1 MASGKRERSNYSP
14 KGNRTYSSEHCSG
27 FAPDSLL
34 LRTLRKNI
42 RIPFAGAKLQKGDIN
57 IADVFLNELSRNPAY
72 FNMDAVKTLIPNE
85 EQRMRILRVLE
96 DHMVIEIKGGGI
108 WLKAAA
114 NLSVCKDQGGC
125 AVIYNEQRK
134 QEERDNLELR
144 NLKISRREAHWAIAL
159 AIISICA
166 SQFWGHTIFEWTWIA
181 MQKISKLLF

>member
-1 MASGKRERSNYSP
+1 M
-14 KGNRTYSSEHCSG
+14 
-27 FAPDSLL
+27 
-34 LRTLRKNI
+34 I
-42 RIPFAGAKLQKGDIN
+42 AKLQKGDIN

-134 QEERDNLELR
+134 QEERDNLGAKR
-144 NLKISRREAHWAIAL
+144 I
-159 AIISICA
+159 
-166 SQFWGHTIFEWTWIA
+166 G
-181 MQKISKLLF
+181 LLH

>member
-1 MASGKRERSNYSP
+1 M
-14 KGNRTYSSEHCSG
+14 
-27 FAPDSLL
+27 
-34 LRTLRKNI
+34 I
-42 RIPFAGAKLQKGDIN
+42 AKLQKGDIN

-166 SQFWGHTIFEWTWIA
+166 SQFWGHTIFELSLIH
-181 MQKISKLLF
+181 ISEPTRPY

>member
-1 MASGKRERSNYSP
+1 M
-14 KGNRTYSSEHCSG
+14 
-27 FAPDSLL
+27 
-34 LRTLRKNI
+34 I
-42 RIPFAGAKLQKGDIN
+42 AKLQKGDIN

-96 DHMVIEIKGGGI
+96 DHMVI
-108 WLKAAA
+108 
-114 NLSVCKDQGGC
+114 
-125 AVIYNEQRK
+125 YNEQRK

-144 NLKISRREAHWAIAL
+144 NLKINRREAHWAIAL

>member
-1 MASGKRERSNYSP
+1 MQKS
-14 KGNRTYSSEHCSG
+14 
-27 FAPDSLL
+27 
-34 LRTLRKNI
+34 RKN
-42 RIPFAGAKLQKGDIN
+42 AH
-57 IADVFLNELSRNPAY
+57 LN
-72 FNMDAVKTLIPNE
+72 FTIGTNE
-85 EQRMRILRVLE
+85 FCDYR
-96 DHMVIEIKGGGI
+96 I

>member
-1 MASGKRERSNYSP
+1 MNL
-14 KGNRTYSSEHCSG
+14 N
-27 FAPDSLL
+27 
-34 LRTLRKNI
+34 
-42 RIPFAGAKLQKGDIN
+42 GAKLQKGDIN

-96 DHMVIEIKGGGI
+96 DHLVIEIKGGGI

>member
-1 MASGKRERSNYSP
+1 
-14 KGNRTYSSEHCSG
+14 
-27 FAPDSLL
+27 
-34 LRTLRKNI
+34 
-42 RIPFAGAKLQKGDIN
+42 
-57 IADVFLNELSRNPAY
+57 
-72 FNMDAVKTLIPNE
+72 MDAVKTLIPNE

-181 MQKISKLLF
+181 MQKSVNYFLICLDSIFYTEHCLIQYKYHLSIQY

>member
-1 MASGKRERSNYSP
+1 M
-14 KGNRTYSSEHCSG
+14 
-27 FAPDSLL
+27 
-34 LRTLRKNI
+34 I
-42 RIPFAGAKLQKGDIN
+42 AKLQKGDIN

-159 AIISICA
+159 AIN
-166 SQFWGHTIFEWTWIA
+166 
-181 MQKISKLLF
+181 LFAPLNFGDTLFLNGLGLQCKKSVNYFFNLS

>member
-1 MASGKRERSNYSP
+1 M
-14 KGNRTYSSEHCSG
+14 
-27 FAPDSLL
+27 
-34 LRTLRKNI
+34 I
-42 RIPFAGAKLQKGDIN
+42 AKLQKGDIN

-144 NLKISRREAHWAIAL
+144 NFKSKCDTNISNHIGYFVSIHTVKFNCVEFGSGNARRL
-159 AIISICA
+159 A
-166 SQFWGHTIFEWTWIA
+166 F
-181 MQKISKLLF
+181 

>member
-1 MASGKRERSNYSP
+1 M
-14 KGNRTYSSEHCSG
+14 
-27 FAPDSLL
+27 
-34 LRTLRKNI
+34 I
-42 RIPFAGAKLQKGDIN
+42 AKLQKGDIN

-134 QEERDNLELR
+134 QRR
-144 NLKISRREAHWAIAL
+144 GKITNAIKFVGIVIAAL
-159 AIISICA
+159 AGIITIW
-166 SQFWGHTIFEWTWIA
+166 QFINDVIYSLAHT
-181 MQKISKLLF
+181 

>member
-1 MASGKRERSNYSP
+1 MLDNILKSASALGACERLDKVKNF
-14 KGNRTYSSEHCSG
+14 H
-27 FAPDSLL
+27 SLTSL
-34 LRTLRKNI
+34 FFTPQGLEFCHKNNFPPLGI
-42 RIPFAGAKLQKGDIN
+42 FQAHK
-57 IADVFLNELSRNPAY
+57 NEVS
-72 FNMDAVKTLIPNE
+72 
-85 EQRMRILRVLE
+85 
-96 DHMVIEIKGGGI
+96 VIEIKGGGI

>member
-1 MASGKRERSNYSP
+1 
-14 KGNRTYSSEHCSG
+14 
-27 FAPDSLL
+27 
-34 LRTLRKNI
+34 
-42 RIPFAGAKLQKGDIN
+42 
-57 IADVFLNELSRNPAY
+57 
-72 FNMDAVKTLIPNE
+72 
-85 EQRMRILRVLE
+85 MRILRVLE
-96 DHMVIEIKGGGI
+96 DHKVIEIKGGGI

>member
-1 MASGKRERSNYSP
+1 MDFKDELLILAERVGKLKDN
-14 KGNRTYSSEHCSG
+14 
-27 FAPDSLL
+27 
-34 LRTLRKNI
+34 
-42 RIPFAGAKLQKGDIN
+42 
-57 IADVFLNELSRNPAY
+57 
-72 FNMDAVKTLIPNE
+72 VKTE
-85 EQRMRILRVLE
+85 EATKTSFVLPFLQALGYDIL
-96 DHMVIEIKGGGI
+96 
-108 WLKAAA
+108 
-114 NLSVCKDQGGC
+114 CKDQGGC

>member
-1 MASGKRERSNYSP
+1 M
-14 KGNRTYSSEHCSG
+14 
-27 FAPDSLL
+27 
-34 LRTLRKNI
+34 I
-42 RIPFAGAKLQKGDIN
+42 AKLQKGDIN

-159 AIISICA
+159 AIISLRA

>member
-1 MASGKRERSNYSP
+1 M
-14 KGNRTYSSEHCSG
+14 
-27 FAPDSLL
+27 
-34 LRTLRKNI
+34 I
-42 RIPFAGAKLQKGDIN
+42 AKLQKGDIN

-72 FNMDAVKTLIPNE
+72 FYMDAVKTLIPNE

-144 NLKISRREAHWAIAL
+144 NLKISIAL

>member
-1 MASGKRERSNYSP
+1 M
-14 KGNRTYSSEHCSG
+14 
-27 FAPDSLL
+27 
-34 LRTLRKNI
+34 I
-42 RIPFAGAKLQKGDIN
+42 AKLQKGDIN

-144 NLKISRREAHWAIAL
+144 IAKSKCDTNISNHIGYFVSIHTVKFNCVEFGSGNARRL
-159 AIISICA
+159 A
-166 SQFWGHTIFEWTWIA
+166 F
-181 MQKISKLLF
+181 

>member
-1 MASGKRERSNYSP
+1 M
-14 KGNRTYSSEHCSG
+14 
-27 FAPDSLL
+27 
-34 LRTLRKNI
+34 I
-42 RIPFAGAKLQKGDIN
+42 AKLQKGDIN

-114 NLSVCKDQGGC
+114 NLSVCKDQ
-125 AVIYNEQRK
+125 RK